1 MAAILVVIAT
11 ACTRGS
17 SSAAKPTPSGNS
29 VQASVVWTACG
40 SGFQCGS
47 LAVPLDYEHPNGETI
62 KLALIRKPATDQSH
76 RQGSVLTNPGGPGAS
91 GIDYLKQVAAT
102 MTNVNKTFDL
112 VSWDPRG
119 VGQSAPVRCLTAAQE
134 DAYNALDSV
143 LDDPIEK
150 AAGIQADKDFAAGC
164 QAMSGKLLPFVS
176 TVNTARDLDRIREA
190 VGDSK
195 LTYLGF
201 SYGTYVGEWYAHLF
215 PKHVRALALDGV
227 IDPATAPND
236 MILDQVK
243 GIQGNLEAFAADCK
257 TKSTCSVGRSG
268 DVVSKIA
275 NFLQSL
281 DTTPM
286 QVGDRQLT
294 RALAIYG
301 IGVTLYDMAGWP
313 YLDQGLTAAL
323 QGNGR
328 LLLAFAD
335 LYLGR
340 QSNGTYD
347 NETDSNVAINCAD
360 RAVPT
365 DIATY
370 DALTP
375 AFAQASALFGPAFQY
390 GNLTCAYWPVKP
402 TPQTALTVDGA
413 PPILLVAG
421 THDPITP
428 LKWAQ
433 GAHEGL
439 AGSVLL
445 TRDGYG
451 HTSYGSSQCA
461 QAAVDAYLIQL
472 KVPAAGANCSS

>member
-1 MAAILVVIAT
+1 MAAILVVVAT

-17 SSAAKPTPSGNS
+17 TSAAKQTPSGS
-29 VQASVVWTACG
+29 PAQAAIVWTSCG
-40 SGFQCGS
+40 KGFQCGS
-47 LAVPLDYEHPNGETI
+47 LTVPLDYSHPGGDTI

-76 RQGSVLTNPGGPGAS
+76 RAGSVLTNPGGPGAS
-91 GIDYLKQVAAT
+91 GIDYLKQTAAT
-102 MTNVNKTFDL
+102 LTNLNKTFDL

-119 VGQSAPVRCLTAAQE
+119 VGQSAPVRCLSAAQE

-143 LDDPIEK
+143 LDDPVEK
-150 AAGIQADKDFAAGC
+150 AAAIQADKDFAAGC
-164 QAMSGKLLPFVS
+164 QAMSGKVLPFVS
-176 TVNTARDLDRIREA
+176 TENTVRDLDRIRAA

-195 LTYLGF
+195 LTFLGF
-201 SYGTYVGEWYAHLF
+201 SYGTYIGEWYAHIF
-215 PKHVRALALDGV
+215 PTHVRALALDGV
-227 IDPATAPND
+227 IDPATSPND
-236 MILDQVK
+236 MILDQVR
-243 GIQGNLEAFAADCK
+243 GLQGNLEAFAADCK
-257 TKSTCSVGRSG
+257 TKSTCTVGRSG
-268 DVVSKIA
+268 DVVAKIT

-294 RALAIYG
+294 RALALYG

-313 YLDQGLTAAL
+313 YLDQGLSAAL
-323 QGNGR
+323 SGNGR
-328 LLLAFAD
+328 LLLAFSD

-340 QSNGTYD
+340 QANGTYD

-360 RAVPT
+360 RAVPN

-370 DALTP
+370 DALGP
-375 AFAQASALFGPAFQY
+375 AFAQASPVFGPTLQY
-390 GNLTCAYWPVKP
+390 ANLTCAYWPVAP
-402 TPQTALTVDGA
+402 TPQTSLTVDGA

-433 GAHEGL
+433 GAQAVM

-445 TRDGYG
+445 ERDGYG

-472 KVPAAGANCSS
+472 KLPAAGTAC